1 MKRAGI
7 RKAPDFGGLVMV
19 GTSDA
24 GAAEDGRGSV
34 TGPGSPPEQRT
45 ASEGFAGTERLR
57 EGERRSL
64 GADLSTGG
72 QGSFTVL
79 ERQACLNL
87 LATRDIGRV
96 AFTIDGDAAPT
107 VLPINYSLINDTIV
121 FRSTLAGTIMR
132 YARGYAAFQVDHL
145 DEERREGWSVLCSGR
160 CRWVRDDGELERIP
174 QGRMP
179 QPWAA
184 GPRDQVLKIVPARI
198 SGREIHRS

>member
-1 MKRAGI
+1 MKRADA
-7 RKAPDFGGLVMV
+7 RKVPDFGGLVVV

-24 GAAEDGRGSV
+24 GASRSGRD

-45 ASEGFAGTERLR
+45 ASEEFAGTERLH

-72 QGSFTVL
+72 QVSFTVL
-79 ERQACLNL
+79 ERQTCLNL

-107 VLPINYSLINDTIV
+107 VLPVNYALLNDTIV
-121 FRSTLAGTIMR
+121 FRSTLAGSIMR

-160 CRWVRDDGELERIP
+160 CRWVRDDGELERVP

-179 QPWAA
+179 RPWAA

-198 SGREIHRS
+198 SGREIQRA

>member
-1 MKRAGI
+1 
-7 RKAPDFGGLVMV
+7 MV

-24 GAAEDGRGSV
+24 GASASGRGGSV

-45 ASEGFAGTERLR
+45 ASEEFAGTERLQ

-64 GADLSTGG
+64 GADLATGG
-72 QGSFTVL
+72 QVSFTTL
-79 ERQACLNL
+79 ERQTCLNL

-107 VLPINYSLINDTIV
+107 VLPVNYSLVNDTIV